1 LTIERQSITALLQRM
16 AGVRLLVAGDFMLD
30 RTLYGDASRI
40 SPEAPTP
47 VVLVQQSREQLGGAG
62 NVVRNL
68 DSLGGQIWCVAVTG
82 DDLPGQRIEERL
94 QALRGCQSV
103 RVIRERDRKT
113 TLKTRVVAVQTARAS
128 GDSSLYGHQ
137 QVLRFDEE
145 TCEPIS
151 TATSAAVTAVA
162 SSVIGDV
169 DGVVLSDYAKG
180 ALPPALVQELI
191 SLARAAGKPVFVDPK
206 DRNFNRYRGATVL
219 TPNSFEAEA
228 AMGVPIHAA
237 VDAAELGWERA
248 IQDRLGMWSL
258 DALLIT
264 RGPEGLSLID
274 QRGFHHFPTSA
285 REVFDVTGAGDTVLA
300 AFSLAAAA
308 GASLADA
315 AQIGN
320 AAAGVAV
327 SKAGAAVVH
336 PFEIEREFDTRQFS
350 AGAKI
355 RARDEMAAI
364 AETLRRENKRIV
376 FTNGCFDLL
385 HVGHMYL
392 LREAKKFGDIL
403 VVGLNS
409 DTSVRQLKGDG
420 RPIVSEQ
427 DRAEAIAA
435 LESVDYLVIFSEPDP
450 LELLRAIRPNVLVK
464 GSDYQP
470 SEVVGAELLASYGG
484 EVRLI
489 PLRQGISTS
498 RLVENIRS
506 RRHPTER
513 R

>member
-1 LTIERQSITALLQRM
+1 MSIDRQSIASLLRRL

-47 VVLVQQSREQLGGAG
+47 VIRVQQSREHLGGAG

-68 DSLGGQIWCVAVTG
+68 DSLGGNIWCVAVTG
-82 DDLPGQRIEERL
+82 DDGPADRIEERL
-94 QALRGCQSV
+94 RALRGCQEV
-103 RVIRERDRKT
+103 CVLRERNRRT
-113 TLKTRVVAVQTARAS
+113 TLKTRVVAVQPSRGAAAT
-128 GDSSLYGHQ
+128 GLFGHH

-145 TCEPIS
+145 TCDPVS
-151 TATSAAVTAVA
+151 PQTAAAIREFAA
-162 SSVIGDV
+162 RVIRQV

-191 SLARAAGKPVFVDPK
+191 GLGRAHDKPVFVDPK

-219 TPNSFEAEA
+219 TPNTVEAEA
-228 AMGVPIHAA
+228 ALGIPIES
-237 VDAAELGWERA
+237 DPRAAELGWERA
-248 IQDRLGMWSL
+248 IQDRLGMWGL
-258 DALLIT
+258 EALLIT

-274 QRGFHHFPTSA
+274 RRGFQHFPTSA

-308 GASLADA
+308 GVAYADA
-315 AQIGN
+315 AQLGN

-336 PFEIEREFDTRQFS
+336 PFEIEREFDARQFS
-350 AGAKI
+350 AEAKI
-355 RARDEMAAI
+355 RSREEMQGI

-392 LREAKKFGDIL
+392 LREAKKFGDVL

-409 DTSVRQLKGDG
+409 DSSVRQLKGDG
-420 RPIVSEQ
+420 RPIVPEQ

-435 LESVDYLVIFSEPDP
+435 LESVDYLVIFHEPDP
-450 LELLRAIRPNVLVK
+450 LELLRAIRPDVLVK

-470 SEVVGAELLASYGG
+470 AEVVGAEFLASYGG
-484 EVRLI
+484 EVRLV
-489 PLRQGISTS
+489 PLREGISTS

-506 RRHPTER
+506 RRPPAEAE
-513 R
+513 